1 MLIKSGSSHSFVLY
15 MKINIDS
22 IKAKVIA
29 VIEPVINNL
38 DIELYNVE
46 LSQMK
51 GKLLL
56 RVFIDKEEGVKID
69 DCEHVSR
76 EIEAILDVED
86 PIPSAYVLE
95 VSSPGLDRQL
105 RGPKDFKRFA
115 GSNIRLITQELIEKQ
130 TFFTGKISE
139 AGDNEVVLL
148 LPNKKEVTI
157 PYKDISKA
165 RLEVEV

>member
-1 MLIKSGSSHSFVLY
+1 MKSGPSHSFVLY

-22 IKAKVIA
+22 VKEKVITL
-29 VIEPVINNL
+29 IEPVINDL
-38 DIELYNVE
+38 DIALDHVE

-56 RVFIDKEEGVKID
+56 RVFIDKEAGVKID

-86 PIPSAYVLE
+86 PIPAAYVLE
-95 VSSPGLDRQL
+95 VSSPGLDRPL

-115 GSNIRLITQELIEKQ
+115 GNSVRLITQEPIDKQ

-148 LPNKKEVTI
+148 LPNNKEVTI
-157 PYKDISKA
+157 SYKNISKA